1 MLTWPYVQHAN
12 ISITQYRMPCIL
24 PISLACATL
33 AINHMGQLLT
43 TTYIS
48 KHSTGFSWWRMEKN
62 YSIYADFFP
71 SHTLRLNW
79 NMMLRN
85 QLIFWDYNSW
95 RVWLL
100 LLNAVQT
107 GRWTGET
114 ILWSPLWLQLNS
126 LLTLKH
132 RVVTSIGTLKG
143 ECCVLA

>member
-12 ISITQYRMPCIL
+12 ISITQYRIPWIL

-33 AINHMGQLLT
+33 AINHMGQILT
-43 TTYIS
+43 TAYIS
-48 KHSTGFSWWRMEKN
+48 KHSHKFFMVEDGKKLQYICR
-62 YSIYADFFP
+62 FFP

-100 LLNAVQT
+100 LLNAVQA

-132 RVVTSIGTLKG
+132 RVVTSIGTLKRDVV
-143 ECCVLA
+143 C